1 VRSDTWATRV
11 ALSSAVTCDDVA
23 EALSAAPD
31 GALSL
36 DPSARR
42 HVEQCLHCQA
52 EAVQYRRLLRTLRAM
67 RADLAQPAPGLLD
80 ELLGALDESA
90 RRGRARLTGRR
101 AAYVGGLAAATAA
114 GVGGV
119 IVLASRTRR
128 RLPLAG

>member
-1 VRSDTWATRV
+1 VRSEV
-11 ALSSAVTCDDVA
+11 VEVEPTCVEVA
-23 EALSAAPD
+23 EQLSAATD

-36 DPSARR
+36 PAPARR
-42 HVEQCLHCQA
+42 HVEHCLRCQA
-52 EAVQYRRLLRTLRAM
+52 EAAQYRRLLRLLRSM
-67 RADLAQPAPGLLD
+67 RAETVTPAPGLLD
-80 ELLGALDESA
+80 GLLDALDGPVA
-90 RRGRARLTGRR
+90 RRGGLTGRR